1 MSMDLNWER
10 LLAVGRLHLDASG
23 QVALYERAES
33 GIRTADDADVQR
45 IVFSAAFRRLAG
57 KTQVHPFAQVDT
69 VHNRLTHTLEVAE
82 TGVAIT
88 RAVVRGLN
96 LPTAQQKACVGH
108 VRAACLGHDL
118 GSPPFG
124 HVGERMLQRWVAEH
138 LEEIEAFLGEELR
151 QEVPA
156 DLLSFDGNAQTFR
169 LLAQP
174 SPPPSAHFRL
184 TCATLGAMVKYPW
197 RVTHAREKKF
207 SCFEM
212 MRPCFAQVME
222 TLGLAEEDG
231 RWQRHPLSYITEA
244 ADDIC
249 YCVTD
254 CEDAVLMGILDE
266 ATVCE
271 WYFNLFSPEG
281 RQRCFGAP
289 TVSNVRA
296 QVIGDLIR
304 NFEEEFIAAFR
315 APEQL
320 DTFVQQSPTWARLRR
335 LKKAYGVVFEDAQK
349 RQKEAAARKAYVRV
363 LDAAF
368 EVLKELKARGYQPEN
383 TERFRLLF
391 GNEYLQAPPKPG
403 ACTWLHVMFD
413 AMTGLT
419 DDAVRSVAAQLKG

>member
-1 MSMDLNWER
+1 MDAKLDWER
-10 LLAVGRLHLDASG
+10 LLSVGRLHVDADG
-23 QVALYERAES
+23 QVALYERQEVGA
-33 GIRTADDADVQR
+33 RTAGEADVQR
-45 IVFSAAFRRLAG
+45 IVFSAPFRRLAG

-69 VHNRLTHTLEVAE
+69 VHNRLTHSLEVAE
-82 TGVAIT
+82 TGAAIT
-88 RAVVRGLN
+88 RAVVRRLA
-96 LPTAQQKACVGH
+96 LPLPWQRACVSH

-124 HVGERMLQRWVAEH
+124 HVGEGMVQTWVATHRSE
-138 LEEIEAFLGEELR
+138 LETFLADEAACGIVE
-151 QEVPA
+151 

-174 SPPPSAHFRL
+174 SPLPSAHFRL

-197 RVTHAREKKF
+197 PVAQARAAKY
-207 SCFEM
+207 SCFAG
-212 MRPCFAQVME
+212 MRPCFEQVMSAV
-222 TLGLAEEDG
+222 GLAPGE
-231 RWQRHPLSYITEA
+231 RHPLSYITEV

-266 ATVCE
+266 ATVCA
-271 WYFNLFSPEG
+271 WYDRLFSPEG
-281 RQRCFGAP
+281 QRNRFGAP

-304 NFEEEFIAAFR
+304 SFEEEFVAAFQS
-315 APEQL
+315 PETL
-320 DTFVQQSPTWARLRR
+320 KTFEQTSPTWQR
-335 LKKAYGVVFEDAQK
+335 LKALKTAYGVVFEDAQK
-349 RQKEAAARKAYVRV
+349 RQKEAAARKAYWRV

-368 EVLKELKARGYQPEN
+368 EESQRLQARDFQVED

-391 GNEYLQAPPKPG
+391 GNERLHLPHLPQPSL
-403 ACTWLHVMFD
+403 WLHILFD

-419 DDAVRSVAAQLKG
+419 DDAVRQIASQLRVL